1 MKIRGPIFFSILF
14 VGLLVAAYFPTVK
27 NAEKEAILMQT
38 LLDGLNQLHYQ
49 PQKIDDDFS
58 EKVYDIYLDKLDG
71 SRRFLTQV
79 EVAQLEAYRQ
89 QLDEE
94 ANAGTF
100 EFFDLSMKLMENGLA
115 RAQKYYRAYL
125 EQPFDFSVAEGVEL
139 SGEKRDFAKDEAEL
153 EDYWRKF
160 MKYETMVRLNQ
171 KIEDQEE
178 KEAGEETMVKGLDE
192 MGEEAR
198 AKVLEIYDDIFRRLN
213 RLKRSDWFSD
223 YLDAFA
229 NVYDPHTGYFKPLD
243 KENFDMRLS
252 GQYEGIGARLL
263 EEGDYTKVTE
273 VMVGGPAWKGK
284 QLSENDMIMKVA
296 QGDEEPVDIQG
307 MLTNEV
313 VKLIRGKKGTEVQ
326 LTVKKLDGTIAVI
339 PITRDVVIMEEQY
352 AKSLILDGSV
362 EGTKVGYIQLP
373 TFYANFNNRKEGRS
387 CAKDISV
394 ELSKLKAEGVSG
406 IILDLRFNGGG
417 SLYDVVKMSGFFIEK
432 GPVVQVKSRTHESQV
447 LNDKDPG
454 VEWDGPLV
462 VMVNNFSAS
471 ASEILAA
478 ALQDYDR
485 AVIVGSNSTF
495 GKGTVQRFIDLD
507 RAVMG
512 LDNIK
517 PLGQVKLTIQ
527 KYYRV
532 DGGSVQLKGV
542 SPDIILP
549 DNYYYLQTGEK
560 EEKFP
565 MKWTEIEPAKFDQDV
580 FVIDS
585 GLREDLKKNSKT
597 RVAANPVFQ
606 KILQNA
612 ERLKAQRE
620 FTNYPL
626 KLDEYDAYLDG
637 VEEKSENFK
646 KLFEEKINGG
656 IRNLHAD
663 LEYIAGDDTR
673 KARNKEFIETVS
685 KDVYIDE
692 TINIISDLIMA
703 ATK

>member
-1 MKIRGPIFFSILF
+1 MKVRGPIFFSILF
-14 VGLLVAAYFPTVK
+14 VGLLVAAYYPTVK

-38 LLDGLNQLHYQ
+38 ILGGLNQFHYQ
-49 PQKIDDDFS
+49 PQKIDDGFS
-58 EKVYDIYLDKLDG
+58 EKVYEIYLSKLDG
-71 SRRFLTQV
+71 SRRFLTRE
-79 EVAQLEAYRQ
+79 EVDQLETYRDR
-89 QLDEE
+89 LDDE
-94 ANAGTF
+94 ADAGTF
-100 EFFDLSMKLMENGLA
+100 EFFDLSMKLFQNGLD
-115 RAQKYYRAYL
+115 RAQNYYRAYL
-125 EQPFDFSVAEGVEL
+125 AQPFDFSVEETVEL
-139 SGEKRDFAKDEAEL
+139 SGDKRDFAKNEAEL
-153 EDYWRKF
+153 EEYWRKF

-178 KEAGEETMVKGLDE
+178 EEKGEETMRKSVDE
-192 MGEEAR
+192 MEAESR
-198 AKVLEIYDDIFRRLN
+198 AKVLEIYDDIFSRLN
-213 RLKRSDWFSD
+213 RLKRSDRFSD

-263 EEGDYTKVTE
+263 EDGDYTKVTE

-284 QLSENDMIMKVA
+284 QLSENDVIMKVA
-296 QGDEEPVDIQG
+296 QGDEEPVDIMG
-307 MLTNEV
+307 MLTNDV
-313 VKLIRGKKGTEVQ
+313 VKLIRGKKGTEVR
-326 LTVKKLDGTIAVI
+326 LTVKKLDGTVAVI
-339 PITRDVVIMEEQY
+339 PIVRDVVIMEEQY
-352 AKSLILDGSV
+352 AKSLILDGS
-362 EGTKVGYIQLP
+362 EADKKIGYIQLP
-373 TFYANFNNRKEGRS
+373 SFYANFNNRKEGRS
-387 CAKDISV
+387 CAEDISK
-394 ELSKLKAEGVSG
+394 ELAKLKAEGVNG

-432 GPVVQVKSRTHESQV
+432 GPIVQVKSRDHDSQV
-447 LNDKDPG
+447 LNDKDSG

-542 SPDIILP
+542 APDIILP
-549 DNYYYLQTGEK
+549 DNYYYLKTGEK

-565 MKWTEIEPAKFDQDV
+565 MEWTEIEPARYDQDV
-580 FVIDS
+580 FVLNDDMLES
-585 GLREDLKKNSKT
+585 LKNNSEA
-597 RVAANPVFQ
+597 RVAENPIFQ

-612 ERLKAQRE
+612 ERLKKQRD
-620 FTNYPL
+620 FTKYPL
-626 KLDEYDAYLDG
+626 VLDEYDTIVDG
-637 VEEKSENFK
+637 VEENSDNFK

-656 IRNLHAD
+656 IRNLHSD
-663 LEYIAGDDTR
+663 VEYINDDDTR

-692 TINIISDLIMA
+692 TINIISDLI
-703 ATK
+703 ATSSK